1 MELSW
6 LIKYDK
12 GGNYEKNILIV
23 LSVFLLL
30 FSLAGCA
37 QEDEKQNVTTT
48 TTVITTV
55 PETTTKAGISKD
67 KAIAVAKNE
76 VNYIIE
82 DEIYDEYF
90 EIVNTSQY
98 EFSYAS
104 ATFNES
110 TNKWTVELLGQCY
123 AKEFGTGRHVGFYA
137 FEVKI
142 YVTTRGLVD
151 GSVVTGIG
159 RM

>member
-1 MELSW
+1 MMKKTISIILFVVVLLS
-6 LIKYDK
+6 
-12 GGNYEKNILIV
+12 
-23 LSVFLLL
+23 F
-30 FSLAGCA
+30 AGCA

-67 KAIAVAKNE
+67 KAIAVAKDE
-76 VNYIIE
+76 VNYIVE

-110 TNKWTVELLGQCY
+110 TNKWTVEILGQCY

-142 YVTTRGLVD
+142 YVTTKGLVD